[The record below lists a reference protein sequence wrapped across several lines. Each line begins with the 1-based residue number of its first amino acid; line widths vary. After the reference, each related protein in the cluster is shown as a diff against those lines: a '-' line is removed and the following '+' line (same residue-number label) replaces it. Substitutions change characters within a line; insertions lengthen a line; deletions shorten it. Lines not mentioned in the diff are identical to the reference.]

1 MPSAKKSIAELLD
14 NRRPV
19 VTERAN
25 IASPQGERFNADAK
39 YVELSRIKPN
49 PNQPRRHF
57 DTEAMDELAASI
69 RQDGVLQPIVVR
81 PVHDGYQIIMGER
94 RYRAS
99 LLAGMAEVPVIVR
112 GMDDEEAF
120 LAALVENLQ
129 RANLD
134 PADEAEAYQG
144 LLNKGYST
152 HQLAARV
159 GVAQSKISRAV
170 RVYQDPVLSQ
180 AVSDG
185 QIRKSEAEELLVL
198 PNEERPRLVQFI
210 AGRRKNREPVKMTEL
225 RSEVKASNPR
235 MSYSHASPDLPTT
248 DANRIAPGGSSTN
261 ANRITDSSNC
271 SNIPSVRTGDS
282 RGSEVETIASY
293 YAKIEEALDAH
304 PLLAWEPVI
313 AQARAAT
320 EGIAERVSGRPH
332 TDALV
337 CAADARRWVHRLR
350 REMETF
356 DVATGPLSEDQ
367 ESMAD
372 LAAIAAIVKR
382 KLTPSHIEPKSGFR
396 SLRMGDSRI
405 E

>member
-39 YVELSRIKPN
+39 YVDLSRIKPN

-134 PADEAEAYQG
+134 PADEADAYQG
-144 LLNKGYST
+144 LLARGYSARGIAER
-152 HQLAARV
+152 LAVSHSRI
-159 GVAQSKISRAV
+159 SKTI
-170 RVYQDPVLSQ
+170 RVYEDPLLSQ
-180 AVSDG
+180 AVGDG
-185 QIRKSEAEELLVL
+185 QITKSEAQELLVIGQ
-198 PNEERPRLVQFI
+198 EERPRLVQFI
-210 AGRRKNREPVKMTEL
+210 AGRRKDRQPLKMSEI
-225 RSEVKASNPR
+225 RQEVKHSRLDPSGESSRQNMKESGSNR
-235 MSYSHASPDLPTT
+235 TT
-248 DANRIAPGGSSTN
+248 PEDDAMILREAYALIW
-261 ANRITDSSNC
+261 
-271 SNIPSVRTGDS
+271 SVVES
-282 RGSEVETIASY
+282 RPVVMWDPEVSVARRV
-293 YAKIEEALDAH
+293 IEDTALK
-304 PLLAWEPVI
+304 
-313 AQARAAT
+313 
-320 EGIAERVSGRPH
+320 VSGRPW
-332 TDALV
+332 TEGSVTRELALESAEGFERAIDGWV
-337 CAADARRWVHRLR
+337 RWL
-350 REMETF
+350 
-356 DVATGPLSEDQ
+356 G
-367 ESMAD
+367 D
-372 LAAIAAIVKR
+372 LAYDPEVSSAIA
-382 KLTPSHIEPKSGFR
+382 
-396 SLRMGDSRI
+396 RI
-405 E
+405 RDRLPT